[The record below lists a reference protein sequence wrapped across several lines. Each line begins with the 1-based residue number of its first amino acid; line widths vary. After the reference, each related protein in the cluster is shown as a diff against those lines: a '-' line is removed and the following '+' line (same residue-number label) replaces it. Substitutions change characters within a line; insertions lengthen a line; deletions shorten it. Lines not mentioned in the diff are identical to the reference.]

1 MPLMIYML
9 VKLLKLVCFLLKRGW
24 SLNSNTTTSKL
35 IMSILVRWTGHSVTA
50 TFIVCLKYSCLRTA
64 LILQVV
70 LAPVLVGAWM
80 QTFFPQVVA
89 TITHVAP
96 LIAVL
101 VSSLLASRWHP
112 LSILL
117 QSIYC
122 MHNYTCKT
130 RPWFLMQVVFEQL
143 GSNVDGS

>member
-1 MPLMIYML
+1 M
-9 VKLLKLVCFLLKRGW
+9 
-24 SLNSNTTTSKL
+24 
-35 IMSILVRWTGHSVTA
+35 TA

-89 TITHVAP
+89 RITHVAP

-101 VSSLLASRWHP
+101 VSSLLASRCAPPFYPSSVNLLYAQLHMLDP
-112 LSILL
+112 AMILDASCL
-117 QSIYC
+117 
-122 MHNYTCKT
+122 
-130 RPWFLMQVVFEQL
+130 
-143 GSNVDGS
+143 